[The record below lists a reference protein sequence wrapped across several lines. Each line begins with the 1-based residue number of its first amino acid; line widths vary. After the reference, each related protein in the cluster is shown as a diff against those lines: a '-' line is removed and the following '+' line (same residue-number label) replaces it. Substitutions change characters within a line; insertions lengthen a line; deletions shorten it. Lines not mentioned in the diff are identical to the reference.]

1 MILLPHFDI
10 PSGLQLGK
18 IPQEFPFQGPV
29 FFDQAIH
36 FLLITA
42 KAALQTDEA
51 ESQLVTIKR
60 EFLAHKGQ
68 SQEQLKNL
76 QQALQ
81 ASNDVQDPKG
91 HP

>member
-1 MILLPHFDI
+1 MQCDPWWSFYLSYNIRSYVLLF
-10 PSGLQLGK
+10 
-18 IPQEFPFQGPV
+18 
-29 FFDQAIH
+29 
-36 FLLITA
+36 TA

-81 ASNDVQDPKG
+81 VNNDV
-91 HP
+91 

>member
-1 MILLPHFDI
+1 MDAVRPLVVILFI
-10 PSGLQLGK
+10 LQYSY
-18 IPQEFPFQGPV
+18 V
-29 FFDQAIH
+29 
-36 FLLITA
+36 LLFTA

-81 ASNDVQDPKG
+81 VRNDM
-91 HP
+91 